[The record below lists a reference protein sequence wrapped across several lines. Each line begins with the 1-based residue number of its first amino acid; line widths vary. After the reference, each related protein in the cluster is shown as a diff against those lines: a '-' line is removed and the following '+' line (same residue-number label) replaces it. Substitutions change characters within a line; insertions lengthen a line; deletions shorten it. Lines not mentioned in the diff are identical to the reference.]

1 LKILRHEYKN
11 ALSSF
16 VGYVLGACVFESS
29 MFMMLLLNLCGTEL
43 AKLYQGVYNSW
54 KSWNLKTL
62 LEILEFTGPPG
73 NFCVR

>member
-1 LKILRHEYKN
+1 MNIFLNFDLKILRHEYKN

-43 AKLYQGVYNSW
+43 AKLYLIAFQ
-54 KSWNLKTL
+54 
-62 LEILEFTGPPG
+62 
-73 NFCVR
+73 CVI